1 MSEKSFAAN
10 SLFFAVAKV
19 KPPRKVL
26 DALRHNK
33 RKIQAEY
40 GVFGHIDPQKI
51 ALNYCL
57 EGRTDPVDGYR
68 DTLDLIDQFNLN
80 RPARIRHD
88 AVIAAELVFSIP
100 VGRKDIDHA
109 AFFED
114 CLSWSKKEFKD
125 HPLISADVHLDEAT
139 PHMHV
144 LIGCV
149 LPDRLL
155 GSMAFGYGQF
165 FIMRNFRF
173 FDEVA
178 KKHGFDAPNKTLS
191 KKDRAKLS
199 HDVFNKLQESSDPL
213 LQSMCMNSVRK
224 AIENDPVL
232 FAADLGIDIVKTP
245 KPIKRMRTTAEI
257 FTSRG
262 KGPKYE
268 PPEHYPV

>member
-1 MSEKSFAAN
+1 MSEKSIAAN
-10 SLFFAVAKV
+10 SLFFAVAKI

-40 GVFGHIDPQKI
+40 GAFGHIDPQRI

-57 EGRTDPVDGYR
+57 EGCSDPDTGYR
-68 DTLDLIDQFNLN
+68 ATLDLIDQYNHN
-80 RPARIRHD
+80 KSARIRKD
-88 AVIAAELVFSIP
+88 AVIAAELVFSTP
-100 VGRKDIDHA
+100 VDLSGINHSE
-109 AFFED
+109 FFED
-114 CLSWSKKEFKD
+114 CLAWCKKEFND
-125 HPLISADVHLDEAT
+125 HPMISADVHFDEAA

-149 LPDRLL
+149 LADRLL
-155 GSMAFGYGQF
+155 GSMALGFGQSF
-165 FIMRNFRF
+165 RMRNLRF

-178 KKHGFDAPNKTLS
+178 KKHGFDAPNKSLS

-199 HDVFNKLQESSDPL
+199 HVVLHKLQESGDPL

-232 FAADLGIDIVKTP
+232 FASDLGIEIIPTP
-245 KPIKRMRTTAEI
+245 KPVKRARTMTQI